1 VIPDNCSSIDFAEN
15 CVSLDPSAVLRV
27 AVLFSGGEA
36 PGMNALLR
44 AIVRVGLNR
53 HEGDPIG
60 VKEGFAGL
68 VRTVR
73 RVDLGHLSL
82 ASLMD
87 DIDTHDGLR
96 GVARA
101 SQELVRLDRASVSG
115 LLGRG
120 GILLGASRCPEFHEP
135 AVRRQVIDL
144 LISVGVRGVIVCGGD
159 GSMAGAARLAEESD
173 LRVIGIPATIENDLV
188 ATESS
193 LGFDTAVNTITWAVS
208 RFTDHEVD
216 HPRIL
221 VLEVIGR
228 NGGELARLAALA
240 SGAEVVVPPE
250 SGPLTEPRMEEIA
263 IGVERA
269 MHGGRRQAIV
279 LVAEGVAL
287 DSSLAGHDDTTP
299 TVWLALQLQA
309 FLRGEARGFPDLE
322 VRPCMLG
329 HLQREGAP
337 SVADRIL
344 AARFAGAAWKA
355 MASPRERS
363 GVLGV
368 RGGELLLQDFE
379 VPPDPERT
387 EAAEQLDQLRKDMS
401 HR

>member
-1 VIPDNCSSIDFAEN
+1 MIGDNRTSIDIAEH
-15 CVSLDPSAVLRV
+15 CVSVCPSAVLRV

-44 AIVRVGLNR
+44 AIVRVGMNR
-53 HEGDPIG
+53 YGGDVIG

-68 VRTVR
+68 VRAVR
-73 RVDLGHLSL
+73 RVELGHWSL
-82 ASLMD
+82 ASLRD

-96 GVARA
+96 GVGRA

-135 AVRRQVIDL
+135 VVRRQVIDL
-144 LISVGVRGVIVCGGD
+144 LSSVGVRGVIVCGGD
-159 GSMAGAARLAEESD
+159 GSMAGADRLAEESA
-173 LRVIGIPATIENDLV
+173 LRVIGIPATIENDLA
-188 ATESS
+188 ATEPS
-193 LGFDTAVNTITWAVS
+193 LGFDTAANTITWAVS
-208 RFTDHEVD
+208 RFTDTEAQ

-228 NGGELARLAALA
+228 HGGDLARLAALA
-240 SGAEVVVPPE
+240 SGAEVVVTPE
-250 SGPLTEPRMEEIA
+250 HGPLTEAGMEEIA
-263 IGVERA
+263 VRLGRA
-269 MHGGRRQAIV
+269 MHRGRRQAIV

-287 DSSLAGHDDTTP
+287 DPSLAGRDETTP
-299 TVWLALQLQA
+299 TVWLAHQLQA

-329 HLQREGAP
+329 HLQRGGAP

-355 MASPRERS
+355 IASPRERS

-368 RGGELLLQDFE
+368 RGGELLLQDFA
-379 VPPDPERT
+379 VLPDPERT
-387 EAAEQLDQLRKDMS
+387 EAAEQLDQLQKDVS
-401 HR
+401 HW